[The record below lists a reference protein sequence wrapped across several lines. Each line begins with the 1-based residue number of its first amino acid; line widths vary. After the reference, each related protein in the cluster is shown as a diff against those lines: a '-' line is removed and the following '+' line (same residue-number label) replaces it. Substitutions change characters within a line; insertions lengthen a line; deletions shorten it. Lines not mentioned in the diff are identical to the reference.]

1 MGKAEFRRP
10 KMKLHRIYFLFILLF
25 VLGCAQLS
33 IPQPSQTTTPLATD
47 TLVFTDTPPPTDT
60 FTSLPTFTR
69 MFTPTRT
76 FTPSV
81 TPSRTISLTPT
92 FAFPTVTVNKQAHCR
107 YGPSV
112 AYLHAADLYAGDT
125 GTVRGRYIYSRW
137 LYVRFD
143 KLNYSCWVAPTVV
156 DVVGDITTVNY
167 TQLNL
172 QSIGSNMYGPPENV
186 TAVRDG
192 DQVTITWDQV
202 EMTLDD
208 DRGYLLELFV
218 CQNTVYLWWTDS
230 YPDQYSTSYSVRD
243 EAGCA
248 QPSSGLLYTVE
259 KHGFSEPAMIPWPQP

>member
-1 MGKAEFRRP
+1 
-10 KMKLHRIYFLFILLF
+10 MKHYRIILLI
-25 VLGCAQLS
+25 LLCLSACA
-33 IPQPSQTTTPLATD
+33 PSPEQQATQTSTALTGTAAAW
-47 TLVFTDTPPPTDT
+47 TDTPV
-60 FTSLPTFTR
+60 PTFTPTPSL
-69 MFTPTRT
+69 TPT
-76 FTPSV
+76 FTETSTPTITSTSTV
-81 TPSRTISLTPT
+81 TLTATITATPT

-125 GTVRGRYIYSRW
+125 GTVRGRFIYSNW

-143 KLNYSCWVAPTVV
+143 KLNYSCWVAPSVV
-156 DVVGDITTVNY
+156 DVVGDISRVNY

-172 QSIGSNMYGPPENV
+172 QSIGSNQYGPPENV

-192 DQVTITWDQV
+192 DTVTISWDQV
-202 EMTLDD
+202 EMTQDK

-230 YPDQYSTSYSVRD
+230 YPDQYTTSYTVKD

-259 KHGFSEPAMIPWPQP
+259 KHGFSEPVKIPWPAP